1 MALAAELAFEDY
13 DPTDTEFAKLKVQ
26 GKEFAKIS
34 KLLLLE
40 TLREI
45 DQELSDGSAWVDL
58 VAEDILTAKETI
70 SLESSSIFALLLRAH
85 LEPTIADAQTSYGS
99 MTRQFAEDLVGAA
112 VLRQAIATIFWS
124 SVADKSRPFSL
135 ADTKKIVENVVTAL
149 APSFRLSYTTLQDI
163 AEGAVDF
170 LVDVYSKRP
179 TINPG
184 EIFRVK
190 PLSK

>member
-13 DPTDTEFAKLKVQ
+13 DKTDTKFAKLKVQ

-45 DQELSDGSAWVDL
+45 DPELSDGSSWVDIVAEELL
-58 VAEDILTAKETI
+58 VAEEST
-70 SLESSSIFALLLRAH
+70 SLEPSSIFALLMRAH
-85 LEPTIADAQTSYGS
+85 LEPTIADAQTLYGS
-99 MTRQFAEDLVGAA
+99 MTRQFAVELVGAA

-124 SVADKSRPFSL
+124 SVADKSRPLSL
-135 ADTKKIVENVVTAL
+135 DDTKKSVETVVTAL
-149 APSFRLSYTTLQDI
+149 APSFRLSYTTLQNI
-163 AEGAVDF
+163 AEGVVDF

-184 EIFRVK
+184 EIFRVE